1 MKKLGILLAGLAL
14 ASASG
19 LALAQADGQAPP
31 PEISFAAQSHSVPFD
46 LFRGNRIVVPAK
58 LNGHAVEVVLDT
70 GASVTTLDRA
80 YARSIGLPEGL
91 KVTARGAGGTV
102 DAEVVSGVSLEIGG
116 MRFDKMT
123 VAVMDLSLVSRGIG
137 RPLNVVV
144 GREFFNSAVVS
155 IDWSASRLNVS
166 SHQAFRPA
174 PAAAELTLSRIGPFN
189 TIPVAIAGAEPINAL
204 LDLGNGAALTLPR
217 TYWGD
222 RKELAG
228 LRHAETRMGG
238 VGGLHSARSALVPQ
252 VTLAGRTFTNVPAI
266 FSESGNNHDPEKMA
280 NVGIG
285 LLKQFNVDL
294 DLGRNRIY
302 LAPRSEAPAFDRDA
316 TPGEVRDT
324 R

>member
-174 PAAAELTLSRIGPFN
+174 PAHRARREGPC
-189 TIPVAIAGAEPINAL
+189 
-204 LDLGNGAALTLPR
+204 D
-217 TYWGD
+217 
-222 RKELAG
+222 
-228 LRHAETRMGG
+228 
-238 VGGLHSARSALVPQ
+238 SSVPS
-252 VTLAGRTFTNVPAI
+252 P
-266 FSESGNNHDPEKMA
+266 SS
-280 NVGIG
+280 
-285 LLKQFNVDL
+285 
-294 DLGRNRIY
+294 
-302 LAPRSEAPAFDRDA
+302 SCSS
-316 TPGEVRDT
+316 
-324 R
+324 